1 MSDEQTKITANIMD
15 YMSYLLGLIER
26 RDWLKFSQVALS
38 SPKSYKFICE
48 IIDRCAEFHGM
59 TLLHAVARYDPPVDL
74 VKSMIELYPSAL
86 RSEDCLGRTPLHV
99 AAGSDASPRVIKLL
113 VCSFPGACSLQD
125 EDGRTALHFVCDT
138 SCELFEDDVPRERRP
153 PGLDVVKVLLAG
165 SLDSVTLEDRDEMNA
180 VEYAICSGAS
190 MDVVNLLQKAT
201 QRVMKKSAKL
211 SEGRNTSLLSREL
224 SSSSQQQRISLKC

>member
-1 MSDEQTKITANIMD
+1 MSDQQQEITANIMD

-26 RDWLKFSQVALS
+26 RDWLKFAQVALS
-38 SPKSYKFICE
+38 SPKSYQFISE
-48 IIDRCAEFHGM
+48 VINGCADFNGM

-74 VKSMIELYPSAL
+74 LKNMIQLYPSAL

-99 AAGSDASPRVIKLL
+99 AAGSGASPWVIKLL

-138 SCELFEDDVPRERRP
+138 SCELFEDDEPTERRP

-201 QRVMKKSAKL
+201 QRVMKKTVKL
-211 SEGRNTSLLSREL
+211 SEERNTSLLEREA
-224 SSSSQQQRISLKC
+224 SSSSQQQRIALKC

>member
-1 MSDEQTKITANIMD
+1 MSDQQQEITANIID
-15 YMSYLLGLIER
+15 YLLCLIER
-26 RDWLKFSQVALS
+26 RDWLKFAQVALS
-38 SPKSYKFICE
+38 SPKSYRFICDT
-48 IIDRCAEFHGM
+48 IDRCSDFNGM

-74 VKSMIELYPSAL
+74 LKNMIQLYPSAL

-99 AAGSDASPRVIKLL
+99 AAGSGASPWVIKLL

-138 SCELFEDDVPRERRP
+138 SCELFEDDEPTERRP

-201 QRVMKKSAKL
+201 QRVMKKTVKF
-211 SEGRNTSLLSREL
+211 SEERNTSLLEREA
-224 SSSSQQQRISLKC
+224 SSSSQQQRMALKC